1 MTAVLEGVRTWSTSA
16 PASSDGLYSAA
27 TASNE
32 AIAGRT
38 GVLERR
44 WVTAGMAPPLA
55 PPIHSQHGHRLPSEI
70 QGSPG
75 AGRRKRE
82 LGKICLSLSGQLP
95 ATLTQ

>member
-44 WVTAGMAPPLA
+44 WVTAGMAPPWRRRSTVSTA
-55 PPIHSQHGHRLPSEI
+55 TGCPARSRARLVRAAE
-70 QGSPG
+70 
-75 AGRRKRE
+75 RE
-82 LGKICLSLSGQLP
+82 S
-95 ATLTQ
+95 